1 MTLKRNLSS
10 VMGNAFVNTF
20 KFMTNVAMVML
31 FATLTSCTQ
40 ESLEIDPTAAKAM
53 MVDSLS
59 QKGLGWHLFTVKASA
74 TDINGKAISAQ
85 AQVRYETDPVV
96 YVTSEEELGLPVT
109 ATTPD
114 GTNFT
119 TNNGNVI
126 VRTESH
132 SANGVNLNVAGGEW
146 KNGTLGERIDEETQI
161 RQICYAH
168 ISDQAF
174 ASADLPEKFV
184 KEWRGEKVSV
194 IEYHRVYVKPVTPV
208 EPIVYRK
215 SLTLDLED
223 AANGE
228 AYGDMKVEKVQGTTV
243 LDSWD
248 CFGIMAKWGKY
259 NPQVSSQSV
268 NSFDFTSHDKA
279 GEKKD
284 LESDLPGLGKNKTFT
299 RKNVRH
305 TAETFEVRFQSNP
318 DANGETIRPIRG
330 QIDLWVYEYV
340 FVNPE
345 DEHTETFT
353 VEVEVKSVKSEVNNS
368 TYEREIHV
376 VINGQTVDIQNG
388 RVELTIG

>member
-1 MTLKRNLSS
+1 
-10 VMGNAFVNTF
+10 
-20 KFMTNVAMVML
+20 
-31 FATLTSCTQ
+31 
-40 ESLEIDPTAAKAM
+40 M

-74 TDINGKAISAQ
+74 TNINGKAVSAN
-85 AQVRYETDPVV
+85 AEVRYDAEKVV
-96 YVTSEEELGLPVT
+96 YVETEEEMGMPVT

-114 GTNFT
+114 GNTFYTNDKNT
-119 TNNGNVI
+119 INRSEN
-126 VRTESH
+126 H
-132 SANGVNLNVAGGEW
+132 SADGVNLNVAGGEW
-146 KNGTLGERIDEETQI
+146 RGGYLGARLNDTTQV
-161 RQICYAH
+161 CYAY
-168 ISDQAF
+168 I
-174 ASADLPEKFV
+174 ADNALITATNMPDNFQ

-194 IEYHRVYVKPVTPV
+194 IEYHRVLRKAAPVD
-208 EPIVYRK
+208 PIAYRK
-215 SLTLDLED
+215 SLTLDFED

-228 AYGDMKVEKVQGTTV
+228 AYGDMKVEKVQGSTI

-299 RKNVRH
+299 RKNTRH
-305 TAETFEVRFQSNP
+305 TAETFEVRFNSNP

-330 QIDLWVYEYV
+330 QIDLWVYTYE
-340 FVNPE
+340 FTNPE
-345 DEHTETFT
+345 DSHKETFT
-353 VEVEVKSVKSEVNNS
+353 VEVEVKSVKSEVVNS

-376 VINGQTVDIQNG
+376 VINGQTVDVQNG
-388 RVELTIG
+388 KVELTIG